1 MKGDFVYVDGKFLPF
16 DLEKEKGLVW
26 GANEDLTVALGKI
39 KFTQAA
45 KCGDPD
51 GVHHQ
56 LFERSLERGGVDW
69 IVIFNTAYSTT
80 AYTFCTIY
88 CDTWPGLIGL
98 LGTLSPIVR
107 AARQADCS

>member
-1 MKGDFVYVDGKFLPF
+1 MTGDFVYRDGKFLPF

-26 GANEDLTVALGKI
+26 GETEDLTVAMRRI
-39 KFTQAA
+39 KFTLGS

-51 GVHHQ
+51 GVHYQ
-56 LFERSLERGGVDW
+56 LFERRLGGGGVDW
-69 IVIFNTAYSTT
+69 VVIFNTAYTSTG
-80 AYTFCTIY
+80 YTFCTIY

-98 LGTLSPIVR
+98 LGTLSPIVL